1 MFATRAALA
10 EDDRVETVRL
20 GRTGLQVSV
29 AGLGCGGHSRLGMRV
44 GRDEAHAVG
53 IVRRALDLGVTFF
66 DTARSYGTEPAV
78 GKAIRGRRDEVAVST
93 KAPIRRGDGLI
104 SAAQLAESLDL
115 SLSLLGTDHVDVLHL
130 HGMRLEHYS
139 HCLDELLPEMRRQR
153 DAGKVRFLGVTEV
166 FHRDPAHLMFQQVL
180 PDDHFD
186 VAMVGFN
193 LLNPSAR
200 ASVLPQT
207 GQADVGTLNMFAVR
221 WALSHPDALAELL
234 AGLVEAGEV
243 DAADV
248 DLADPL
254 GFVRDFAGVSS
265 VVEAAYRFCRHEPG
279 IDVILTGTSD
289 AAHLED
295 NIRAILAPPLPD
307 GLTDRL
313 NRMFG
318 AVNTVSGN

>member
-1 MFATRAALA
+1 M
-10 EDDRVETVRL
+10 
-20 GRTGLQVSV
+20 RTG
-29 AGLGCGGHSRLGMRV
+29 H
-44 GRDEAHAVG
+44 DEAHAVG

-78 GKAIRGRRDEVAVST
+78 GKALRGRRDQVVIST

-104 SAAQLAESLDL
+104 SAAQLVESLDL
-115 SLSLLGTDHVDVLHL
+115 SLSCLGTDFVDVFHL

-139 HCLDELLPEMRRQR
+139 HCLDVLLPEMHRQR
-153 DAGKVRFLGVTEV
+153 DAGKIRFLGVTEV
-166 FHRDPAHLMFQQVL
+166 FHHDPAHLMFQQVL

-193 LLNPSAR
+193 MLNPSAR

-207 GQADVGTLNMFAVR
+207 RQADVGTLNMFAVR
-221 WALSHPDALAELL
+221 RALSHPDVLAEVL
-234 AGLVEAGEV
+234 AGLVEAGGV
-243 DAADV
+243 GAADV

-279 IDVILTGTSD
+279 IDLILTGTGD
-289 AAHLED
+289 AAHLDE
-295 NIRAILAPPLPD
+295 NVRAILAAPLP
-307 GLTDRL
+307 GELTAVL
-313 NRMFG
+313 NRVFG
-318 AVNTVSGN
+318 GVKSVSGN